1 MDEKRRYKRYTVEE
15 MDVQCKML
23 FATVV
28 KLLDM
33 SVNGASVLSNK
44 PLGVEKNYSL
54 KIHGESG
61 AFTLNGVVVWEHTLG
76 SGTSGLSEDVPV
88 YKAGLRFADVLTDTG
103 NGLAEFLQDTSV
115 SESTPNRVG
124 GLRVKIDD
132 ETAVLGYQE
141 LYHAKRIS
149 IGGALIE
156 TGQALEPEHRY
167 SMEMLIPGLSEPVMF
182 LGRIVHCN
190 GIRGKSPERYDVGI
204 EFIDLDE
211 GDRAKLKAFID
222 SIAEP
227 YTNPPS

>member
-1 MDEKRRYKRYTVEE
+1 MDEKRRYKRYAVEE
-15 MDVQCKML
+15 MDVQCRML

-44 PLGVEKNYSL
+44 PLGIEKIYSL
-54 KIHGESG
+54 KIHGEDG
-61 AFTLNGVVVWEHTLG
+61 TFTLNGVVVWEHVLG
-76 SGTSGLSEDVPV
+76 AGKTGYDDDIPV

-103 NGLAEFLQDTSV
+103 NGLLEFIQDSSA
-115 SESTPNRVG
+115 SEPTPNRVG

-141 LYHAKRIS
+141 MYHAKRIS
-149 IGGALIE
+149 VGGALIE
-156 TGQALEPEHRY
+156 TGRALEPEHRY
-167 SMEMLIPGLSEPVMF
+167 SMEMLIPGMKEPVMF

-190 GIRGKSPERYDVGI
+190 EVRGESPERFDVGI
-204 EFIDLDE
+204 EFVDLDE
-211 GDRAKLKAFID
+211 NDRAKLKAFID
-222 SIAEP
+222 SISEP